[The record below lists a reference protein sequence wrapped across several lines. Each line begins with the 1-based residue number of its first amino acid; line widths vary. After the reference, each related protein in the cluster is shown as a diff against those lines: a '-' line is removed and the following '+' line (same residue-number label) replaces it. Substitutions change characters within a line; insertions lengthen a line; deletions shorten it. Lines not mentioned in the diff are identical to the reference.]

1 MALDKIKS
9 DMITD
14 GTIVAADIAAGA
26 IGPNLGSSDEW
37 IRTNSNQINQDITIP
52 SGTNAL
58 SVGPIHL
65 NVANSITVNGVYT
78 II

>member
-1 MALDKIKS
+1 MAITQIKGS
-9 DMITD
+9 NIED
-14 GTIVAADIAAGA
+14 GT

-58 SVGPIHL
+58 SVGPINL

>member
-1 MALDKIKS
+1 MALDKLTS

-14 GTIVAADIAAGA
+14 GT

-37 IRTNSNQINQDITIP
+37 IRTNSNQINQDIIIP

-58 SVGPIHL
+58 SVGPINL